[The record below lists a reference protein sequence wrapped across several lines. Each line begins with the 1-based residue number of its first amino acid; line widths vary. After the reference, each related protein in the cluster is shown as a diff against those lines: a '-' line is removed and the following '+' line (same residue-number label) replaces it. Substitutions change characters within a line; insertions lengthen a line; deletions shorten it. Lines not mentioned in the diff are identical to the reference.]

1 MSVVYAAVLTG
12 VGAYA
17 FWHTDDLLAISYV
30 CTTQLRPN
38 AFSAYREYDN
48 GTHTIDMDSC
58 AWIKKMDPE
67 KISEEYDELNAMYC
81 SEVVAR
87 HDSGEPYLS
96 YRNQRLAESQ
106 VSACAHVGLG
116 GR

>member
-1 MSVVYAAVLTG
+1 
-12 VGAYA
+12 
-17 FWHTDDLLAISYV
+17 
-30 CTTQLRPN
+30 
-38 AFSAYREYDN
+38 
-48 GTHTIDMDSC
+48 
-58 AWIKKMDPE
+58 MDPE

-87 HDSGEPYLS
+87 HGSGEPYLS

-106 VSACAHVGLG
+106 VSACTHVGLG